1 MATKNCYTLIKGGI
15 MKKLMKRIKELEVMI
30 TVYSDR
36 DRIRTKQLEI
46 ELGFLN
52 MEVLSLMT
60 KGRY

>member
-1 MATKNCYTLIKGGI
+1 
-15 MKKLMKRIKELEVMI
+15 MKKLLTRIKELEVLI

-36 DRIRTKQLEI
+36 DEIRTKQLEI

-52 MEVLSLMT
+52 IKVLNLMT

>member
-1 MATKNCYTLIKGGI
+1 
-15 MKKLMKRIKELEVMI
+15 MKKLLTRIKELEVLI

-36 DRIRTKQLEI
+36 DEIRTKQLEI

-52 MEVLSLMT
+52 MEVLNLMT

>member
-1 MATKNCYTLIKGGI
+1 

>member
-52 MEVLSLMT
+52 MEVLNLMT